1 VDFTKRRTLGKTGI
15 EVSRLG
21 VAGGYGISGNG
32 VEKAYKEY
40 GINYFYWSTPR
51 RAGMGE
57 GLRTL
62 AKTNRDDIVI
72 VLQTYDPIGIMT
84 GRSVDKG
91 LSALGVDHVDVLLL
105 GWHNRYPMKRLI
117 DAAQREKD
125 AGRVR
130 FIAMSGHNR
139 KLFGRLAG
147 MKDSPIDIFMTRYNA
162 AHRGAETEIFPFL
175 PKSGR
180 PGVTIYTA
188 TRHGSL
194 LKPKKMPTG
203 EAPMTGAD
211 CYRFVLSHPDVDL
224 CMTGPSDE
232 AQLDEA
238 ARALKLGPL
247 SDDEMARARRIG
259 DYVHG

>member
-1 VDFTKRRTLGKTGI
+1 VNLTERRTLGRTGLQ
-15 EVSRLG
+15 VSRLG
-21 VAGGYGISGNG
+21 LAGGYGISGRG
-32 VEKAYKEY
+32 VEKAYHEY

-51 RAGMGE
+51 RPGMGD
-57 GLRTL
+57 GLRAL

-72 VLQTYDPIGIMT
+72 VLQTYDPIGLMT
-84 GRSVDKG
+84 GRSVEKG
-91 LSALGVDHVDVLLL
+91 LKALGVDHVDVLLL
-105 GWHNRYPMKRLI
+105 GWHNRHPMQRLI
-117 DAAQREKD
+117 DTAQKEKD

-139 KLFGRLAG
+139 TLFGRIAE
-147 MKDSPIDIFMTRYNA
+147 MQDSPIDIFMARYNA
-162 AHRGAETEIFPFL
+162 AHRGAEEEIFPYL

-203 EAPMTGAD
+203 EEPMTAAD

-224 CMTGPSDE
+224 CMTGPANE
-232 AQLDEA
+232 VELDEG
-238 ARALKLGPL
+238 ARAIKLGPL
-247 SDDEMARARRIG
+247 SDKEMKRIRRIG
-259 DYVHG
+259 DFVHG

>member
-1 VDFTKRRTLGKTGI
+1 MNFTERRTLGRTGLQ
-15 EVSRLG
+15 VSRLG
-21 VAGGYGISGNG
+21 LAGGYGISGKG

-51 RAGMGE
+51 RSGMGE

-62 AKTNRDDIVI
+62 AKKHRDDIII
-72 VLQTYDPIGIMT
+72 VLQSYDHFGLMT
-84 GRSVDKG
+84 GRSVEKG
-91 LSALGVDHVDVLLL
+91 LMNLGVDFADVLLL
-105 GWHNRYPMKRLI
+105 GWHNRYPMERLV
-117 DAAQREKD
+117 DSALREKD

-139 KLFGRLAG
+139 KLFGRIAR
-147 MKDSPIDIFMTRYNA
+147 MSDSPIDIFMTRYNA
-162 AHRGAETEIFPFL
+162 AHRGAEEEIFPYL
-175 PKSGR
+175 PKSNR

-194 LKPKKMPTG
+194 LKPKKMPPG
-203 EAPMTGAD
+203 DAPMSAAD

-224 CMTGPSDE
+224 CMTGPGSM
-232 AQLDEA
+232 AQLDEG

-247 SDDEMARARRIG
+247 SDDEMARIRRIG